1 MLFLKN
7 LTSQLLLLFAFIPSV
22 FADQYPFNYQIDIQ
36 HYAFELTLSDD
47 TDELIGTTSIEI
59 LFKSCNVGQFR
70 LDFANKTKERLG
82 KGMEVSSITSAGSQL
97 KYRHQGDSLVIKLDQ
112 PVDKGSLKTFIIEYR
127 GIPQAGLEI
136 KNNHNGDRTFFCESW
151 PNNTRNWLPT
161 IDHPYEK
168 ATVEFKIIAPAK
180 YKVVSNGVLMEE
192 SLLTRNR
199 KFTHWKQAVPVSCW
213 LYVLGVAEFAVQQVD
228 TFEDKPIQSWIY
240 AKDRDAGFHD
250 FTHPTKS
257 VLEFFSLYVGPF
269 AYEKLANIQSSS
281 VTSGAMETASA
292 ILYAENLITGQ
303 ATERLRN
310 VVIHEVAHQW
320 FGNSVT
326 ESTWDDA
333 WLSEG
338 FATYFTMLFQS
349 HQYGYE
355 TYIKELKTAK
365 NLIKGY
371 HKKDSS
377 FIVIDDRTAE
387 LGPVVTG
394 MTYKKGAWFLH
405 MLREKMGHEP
415 FKMGIKSY
423 YKKYF
428 NGHASTADFIHEMEL
443 FTSED
448 LDPFLNQWLKR
459 PDMLEI
465 SANWFYDEGLSQINL
480 TLTQKATSEVLF
492 DVPVEFE
499 IHFSDGIDPV
509 IFQVD
514 MSARSEVYTIPA
526 LIKPQLILADPRTV
540 LLADIR
546 LTEQR

>member
-7 LTSQLLLLFAFIPSV
+7 LTYQLLWLFAFIPSV

-47 TDELIGTTSIEI
+47 TDELIGTAAIEI
-59 LFKSCNVGQFR
+59 LFKSNDVGQFR
-70 LDFANKTKERLG
+70 LDLANKTEERLG
-82 KGMEVSSITSAGSQL
+82 KGMEVSSIVSEGTQL
-97 KYRHQGDSLVIKLDQ
+97 KYRHQGDALVIKMNQ
-112 PVDKGSLKTFIIEYR
+112 PVGKGSLRTFIIEYR

-151 PNNTRNWLPT
+151 PNNTRHWLPT

-180 YKVVSNGVLMEE
+180 YKVVSNGLLIEE
-192 SLLTRNR
+192 SVLEGGNKL
-199 KFTHWKQAVPVSCW
+199 THWKQSVPVSCW
-213 LYVLGVAEFAVQQVD
+213 LYVLGVAEFAVQQVGS
-228 TFEDKPIQSWIY
+228 FEGKPIQSWVY
-240 AKDRDAGFHD
+240 AKDRVAGFHD
-250 FTHPTKS
+250 FARPTKN

-281 VTSGAMETASA
+281 IANGAMETASA
-292 ILYAENLITGQ
+292 ILYAENLITGET
-303 ATERLRN
+303 TERLRN
-310 VVIHEVAHQW
+310 VVIHEIAHQW

-349 HQYGYE
+349 HQYGHE
-355 TYIKELKTAK
+355 TYIKELKAAK
-365 NLIKGY
+365 KLIKGY
-371 HKKDSS
+371 HAKDSS
-377 FIVIDDRTAE
+377 FNVIDDRTAE

-405 MLREKMGHEP
+405 MLREKMGHEK
-415 FKMGIKSY
+415 FKMGIQSY

-428 NGHASTADFIHEMEL
+428 NGHASTADFIHEMGL
-443 FTSED
+443 FTSD
-448 LDPFLNQWLKR
+448 NLTPFLHQWLKR

-465 SANWFYDEGLSQINL
+465 TVDWSYDESLDQINL
-480 TLTQKATSEVLF
+480 ILTQKASSEVLF

-499 IHFSDGIDPV
+499 VHFANDMDPV
-509 IFQVD
+509 LFQAEI
-514 MSARSEVYTIPA
+514 SAREATFKIPA
-526 LIKPQLILADPRTV
+526 LMKPQLILADPRTV
-540 LLADIR
+540 LLADIQVV
-546 LTEQR
+546 EQK

>member
-7 LTSQLLLLFAFIPSV
+7 IIVQVLWLFAFIPSV

-36 HYAFELTLSDD
+36 HYAFALTLSDD
-47 TDELIGTTSIEI
+47 TDEIIGTTSIVI
-59 LFKSCNVGQFR
+59 LFKSNDVSQFR
-70 LDFANKTKERLG
+70 LDLANKTQERLG
-82 KGMEVSSITSAGSQL
+82 KGMEVSSVTSEGIQL
-97 KYRHQGDSLVIKLDQ
+97 KYQHQEDALVIKMNQ
-112 PVDKGSLKTFIIEYR
+112 RVDKGSLKTFIIEY
-127 GIPQAGLEI
+127 GGTPEAGLEI
-136 KNNHNGDRTFFCESW
+136 KNNHYGDRTFFCESW
-151 PNNTRNWLPT
+151 PNNTRHWLPT

-180 YKVVSNGVLMEE
+180 YKVVSNGLLMEE
-192 SLLTRNR
+192 SLLARNL
-199 KFTHWKQAVPVSCW
+199 KFTHWKQSVPVSCW

-228 TFEDKPIQSWIY
+228 TFEGKPIQSWVY

-250 FTHPTKS
+250 FAHPTKNI
-257 VLEFFSLYVGPF
+257 LEFFSLYVGPF

-310 VVIHEVAHQW
+310 VMIHEIAHQW

-338 FATYFTMLFQS
+338 FATYFTMLFQA
-349 HQYGYE
+349 HQYGHE
-355 TYIKELKTAK
+355 AYIKELKAAK
-365 NLIKGY
+365 KLIKGY
-371 HKKDSS
+371 HTNDRDFK
-377 FIVIDDRTAE
+377 VIDDRTAE

-405 MLREKMGHEP
+405 MLREKMGHEK
-415 FKMGIKSY
+415 FKMGIQSY
-423 YKKYF
+423 YKKFF

-443 FTSED
+443 YTSED
-448 LDPFLNQWLKR
+448 LTPFLNQWLKR

-465 SANWFYDEGLSQINL
+465 MVDWSYNENLGQINL
-480 TLTQKATSEVLF
+480 VLRQKASTEVLF

-499 IHFSDGIDPV
+499 LHFSNGMDPV
-509 IFQVD
+509 VFETEI
-514 MSARSEVYTIPA
+514 STHEINYTIPA
-526 LIKPQLILADPRTV
+526 VIKPQLILADPRTV

-546 LTEQR
+546 VIEQK